1 MLKDIKAAIFDMDGT
16 IVDSMWVWE
25 NIDIDYLNSNNLSL
39 PPTLKSDIA
48 HLSYDEVAAYFKKA
62 FNLPYTIEEIKGHWN
77 ELAYK
82 EYCTNVKLK
91 PGVKRFLELLKSM
104 NIKIALATSNNRLL
118 LEACLKS
125 NGIYNYFDVI
135 TTTDEVTRGKD
146 CPDVY
151 LLTAER
157 LGIDPKNCI
166 VFEDILPAVK
176 GAKLANMK
184 VVGVYDDHAI
194 HQHEEMIKIA
204 DKFIKEYDEL
214 LKEIN

>member
-1 MLKDIKAAIFDMDGT
+1 MFKDIKAAIFDMDGT

-25 NIDIDYLNSNNLSL
+25 SIDINYLNTNNLHL
-39 PPTLKSDIA
+39 PPTLKTDIA
-48 HLSYDEVAAYFKKA
+48 HLSYNEVAVYFKNA
-62 FNLPYTIEEIKGHWN
+62 FNLPYTIDEIKEHWN

-91 PGVKRFLELLKSM
+91 PGVKKFMDLLKSM
-104 NIKIALATSNNRLL
+104 GIKIALATSNNRLL

-125 NGIYNYFDVI
+125 NGIYDYFDVI
-135 TTTDEVTRGKD
+135 TTTDEVANGKD

-157 LGIDPKNCI
+157 LGIAPENCI
-166 VFEDILPAVK
+166 VFEDILAAVK

-184 VVGVYDDHAI
+184 VIGVYDDHAAC
-194 HQHEEMIKIA
+194 QHDEMIKIA

-214 LKEIN
+214 LKEIQ